1 MPINVPYFPRPPA
14 EYSQRYM
21 AEITRAFSV
30 YTTQM
35 QGPGPM
41 SRLTTAASASMAD
54 GVMLLDATLTA
65 PVVSVAGAWRPVGIY
80 GAVPASAGA
89 TGTAGQLA
97 VDANY
102 IYVCTAT
109 DTWKR
114 TAISTW

>member
-1 MPINVPYFPRPPA
+1 MVVNVPYFPRPPD
-14 EYSQRYM
+14 EYSPRYM
-21 AEITRAFSV
+21 AEVTRAFSV

-35 QGPGPM
+35 QNPGPI
-41 SRLTTAASASMAD
+41 SHLTTAASASAAD
-54 GVMLLDATLTA
+54 GMILWDGTNKY
-65 PVVSVAGAWRPVGIY
+65 PVVSVDGVWRPVGIY

-109 DTWKR
+109 NTWKR